1 MELYE
6 ILGLGAENLR
16 AENTYLPH
24 QAVSRQNK
32 QMKIFEIKK
41 WRVFIFPHELYTHSF
56 TQQITS
62 IKIILK

>member
-1 MELYE
+1 MKQCQFERGEYLGMELYE

-41 WRVFIFPHELYTHSF
+41 
-56 TQQITS
+56 
-62 IKIILK
+62 